1 MKAYIIN
8 LERSPERK
16 AYMQNLLQVFPSFV
30 CDFISAVDGKAM
42 SEEMR
47 KQQFDI
53 DKFYLRYSVYPRPGE
68 IGCTLS
74 HQKCYRKVVSDNEP
88 YVLILEDDIVL
99 PSKGIYEI
107 LPELEKRMISDTPQ
121 IILLSGWYWYYNT
134 HNLAGNYRLANI
146 YDAFL
151 THAYMINQPAARIL
165 IENKPCITADDWR
178 YIRKK
183 GVRLQAVLPH
193 LIEQKCDG
201 SLATTVNIEAVGK
214 RCLKWRLL
222 NSPHLLLLK
231 LLEFF
236 GHYEKA

>member
-1 MKAYIIN
+1 MKAYIVN

-16 AYMQNLLQVFPSFV
+16 AYMQNVLQVLPSLV
-30 CDFISAVDGKAM
+30 CDFIPAVDGKAM

-47 KQQFDI
+47 KQQFDV
-53 DKFYLRYSVYPRPGE
+53 DKFYSRYSIYPRPGE

-74 HQKCYRKVVSDNEP
+74 HQKCYRKIVSDNEP

-99 PSKGIYEI
+99 PNNGICEI
-107 LPELEKRMISDTPQ
+107 LPELEKRMTSNTPQ

-134 HNLAGNYRLANI
+134 KHLVGNYRLANI

-151 THAYMINQPAARIL
+151 THAYMINLSAAKIL
-165 IENKPCITADDWR
+165 IENKPYRIADDWR
-178 YIRKK
+178 YIHKK
-183 GVRLQAVLPH
+183 GIRVQAVLPH
-193 LIEQKCDG
+193 LIDQKWDG

-214 RCLKWRLL
+214 RSLKWKLL
-222 NSPHLLLLK
+222 NSPHLFLLK
-231 LLEFF
+231 FLKYL